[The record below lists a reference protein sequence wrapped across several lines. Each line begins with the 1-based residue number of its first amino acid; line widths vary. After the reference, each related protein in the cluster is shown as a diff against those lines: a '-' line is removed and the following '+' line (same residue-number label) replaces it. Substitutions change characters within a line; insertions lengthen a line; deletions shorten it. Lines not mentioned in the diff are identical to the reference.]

1 MYLATITVPKY
12 IFSYIVDN
20 VWTHDKDLPAVR
32 SEQGHYNNQ
41 VRIKAGEEGIMLI
54 KNPREDNLIKAAEN
68 SKKSKKKAKAE
79 VHESPKSN
87 QAKSRETSPSAKSY
101 KLQKCLSDDGTLV
114 MSDADA
120 MSMNDTLGNFGC
132 RDLVK

>member
-1 MYLATITVPKY
+1 MYMNIH
-12 IFSYIVDN
+12 FSYIVDS

-32 SEQGHYNNQ
+32 SEQRSITGAVHYNNQ
-41 VRIKAGEEGIMLI
+41 VCIKAGKEGVMLI

-114 MSDADA
+114 LSDADV
-120 MSMNDTLGNFGC
+120 MSMNDTLGNFAC
-132 RDLVK
+132 RCIW